1 MNTQLRFGK
10 SAAAIAAVV
19 FALAG
24 CASMGSGEL
33 SVALAGDQE
42 VPPVKTAATGTATIK
57 VGDDKSVTVTVK
69 TVGLAAIAAHIHS
82 GAAGTNG
89 PVIVPFTKVDD
100 NTWTAAPGAKFTDAQ
115 YELYKAGN
123 TYVNVHSAANK
134 GGEIRGQIRP

>member
-1 MNTQLRFGK
+1 MNTQSRYGK
-10 SAAAIAAVV
+10 SAVAIAAVV
-19 FALAG
+19 LALSG
-24 CASMGSGEL
+24 CASMGSGEV
-33 SVALAGDQE
+33 SVALTGDQE

-57 VGDDKSVTVTVK
+57 VGEDKSVSVTVK
-69 TVGLAAIAAHIHS
+69 TTGVAAIAAHIHS

-89 PVIVPFTKVDD
+89 PVIVPFTRVDA

-123 TYVNVHSAANK
+123 TYVNVHSAAHK